1 LQKCPFRSD
10 IPQEIN
16 SQFSIFNFQFSILA
30 RTVRSPMPQLLES
43 TALCWK
49 IPPEY
54 HDRLLGPS
62 GLRLDEWLASG
73 EARIIKHGPHR
84 TVYRVGLSGLS
95 FYIKHNRLPNARA
108 WLRGLVRPSKAR
120 MEFDR
125 ALAIALRGVP
135 TITPLALGESSGW
148 GPGESG
154 LITLALD
161 GTEALNQFLQTK
173 LCTLEPKRRIRLRQR
188 VACALGGLLARMHD
202 AGVRHNDLHAGN
214 ILIRLSADDWPSLYL
229 IDLHAVHLGRPLNWR
244 ASRDNLTTL
253 NRWFILL
260 AERSDR
266 LRFWRAYC
274 RARATN
280 GVVRWIHP
288 VMPSARLSLR
298 IPDKAKE
305 IETCTIAS
313 NLAFWRSRD
322 RRCVASNRYYRRI
335 RTSKVAGFAITDL
348 DRDVLEQ
355 LIDDPDG
362 PFRRQGTALLKD
374 SRSSTVAL
382 FDLTCAQ
389 SVRRVFYKR
398 FRVGSV
404 ADPWKAFL
412 RHSPAVRSWVNGQG
426 LRERCLPT
434 PRPLAVFHRRKKGL
448 AYEGYL
454 LTEEIPRAVD
464 LARSVADLKDLA
476 EGERRSHLRSRI
488 EQLASLVKAMH
499 DRGVSHRD
507 LKAMNILVSNDPV
520 PATNADF
527 GSFHLIDLVGVTLG
541 DSVKPRR
548 REQNLAR
555 LHASFHQHSVLT
567 RTDKLRFL
575 RAYLRPGC
583 LGWNRAR
590 WKPHW
595 KQWWRSI
602 ERATRAKVTR
612 NRRAGRPLA

>member
-1 LQKCPFRSD
+1 LEEGERAQRIAVMVESAICNLQSA
-10 IPQEIN
+10 
-16 SQFSIFNFQFSILA
+16 ILL
-30 RTVRSPMPQLLES
+30 VRSPMPQLLES
-43 TALCWK
+43 TATALCWK
-49 IPPEY
+49 IPPEH
-54 HDRLLGPS
+54 HDLLLGPS

-95 FYIKHNRLPNARA
+95 FYLKHNRLPNVRA
-108 WLRGLVRPSKAR
+108 WLRGLIRPSKAR
-120 MEFDR
+120 MEYDR
-125 ALAIALRGVP
+125 ALAIASRGVP
-135 TITPLALGESSGW
+135 TFTPLALGETSGW

-173 LCTLEPKRRIRLRQR
+173 LHTLEPMRRIRLRQR

-229 IDLHAVHLGRPLNWR
+229 IDLHGVHLGRPLDWR
-244 ASRDNLTTL
+244 TSRDNLTVL
-253 NRWFILL
+253 NRWFILF
-260 AERSDR
+260 AQRSDR

-280 GVVRWIHP
+280 GVIRWIHP
-288 VMPSARLSLR
+288 VTRSARLSLQF
-298 IPDKAKE
+298 PDKAKE
-305 IETCTIAS
+305 VETCTIAS

-335 RTSKVAGFAITDL
+335 RTSTVEGFAVTDL

-355 LIDDPDG
+355 LINDPDG
-362 PFRRQGTALLKD
+362 PFHWQGAALLKD

-382 FDLTCAQ
+382 FDLNCAGG
-389 SVRRVFYKR
+389 VRRLFYKR
-398 FRVGSV
+398 FRVASG
-404 ADPWKAFL
+404 ADPWKAIL
-412 RHSPAVRSWVNGQG
+412 RRSKAVRSWVNGQG
-426 LRERCLPT
+426 MRERCLPT

-454 LTEEIPRAVD
+454 LTEELPRAVD

-507 LKAMNILVSNDPV
+507 LKAMNILLSNAPV
-520 PATNADF
+520 PATNAYF
-527 GSFHLIDLVGVTLG
+527 GPFHLIDLVGVTLG
-541 DSVKPRR
+541 DSVNRRR

-555 LHASFHQHSVLT
+555 LHASFYQHPVLT

-575 RAYLRPGC
+575 RAYLRPRC
-583 LGWNRAR
+583 LGWNRVR
-590 WKPHW
+590 CKPHW

-602 ERATRAKVTR
+602 ERATRAKISR